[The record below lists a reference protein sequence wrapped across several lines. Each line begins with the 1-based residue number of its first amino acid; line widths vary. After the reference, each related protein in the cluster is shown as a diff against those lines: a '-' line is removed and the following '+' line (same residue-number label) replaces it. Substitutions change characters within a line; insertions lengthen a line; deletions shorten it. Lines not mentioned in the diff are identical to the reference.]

1 MRKGKICGITILLV
15 LLVVGAWFFGFG
27 PGRMLF
33 YSYDLERGQSPELSI
48 PFTDASHLHII
59 QGFGQVSAENYHNGI
74 DWGFNDTTMIIAAFG
89 GYIIDVKT
97 WFNEKGGHWQTNV
110 RSALNLEW
118 IIEIAFESWALNETY
133 ANYQAAE
140 ILVKTGQKVTLG
152 QNLGNLVNYGEG
164 THIHF
169 SLYQINEAVC
179 PYSYFTDAAKL
190 TFDDQY
196 AHFNSS
202 HTESSPCLYS

>member
-1 MRKGKICGITILLV
+1 MRKGKFCWITLLLIILV
-15 LLVVGAWFFGFG
+15 GGAWFFGFG

-33 YSYDLERGQSPELSI
+33 YSYDLEKGETPELSL

-59 QGFGQVSAENYHNGI
+59 GGFGYSTSDFFHNGI

-89 GYIIDVKT
+89 GYIIEVKT

-110 RSALNLEW
+110 RTALNLEW
-118 IIEIAFESWALNETY
+118 SIEIAFEPWALNETY

-140 ILVKTGQKVTLG
+140 ILVKTGQKVTKG
-152 QNLGNLVNYGEG
+152 QALGNLVNYGGG

-169 SLYQINEAVC
+169 SLYRNNEAVC
-179 PYSYFTDAAKL
+179 PYTYFSTSAKI
-190 TFDDQY
+190 TFDDQFTQ
-196 AHFNSS
+196 FNA
-202 HTESSPCLYS
+202 TRTATTPCL